1 MKVVSKLVDLE
12 LHIGRIEKKE
22 RLLLVHSDPDRSMP
36 ATIQIDPYDV
46 LEIAKRMI
54 MSSGFWGFCFRCPG
68 TFGDTGKS
76 CRIAKQQI
84 PAPGIHVVIKNG
96 IPGNEVRHV

>member
-1 MKVVSKLVDLE
+1 MKVISKLVDLE

-36 ATIQIDPYDV
+36 ATIQIDPYDL

-54 MSSGFWGFCFRCPG
+54 MSSGFWSFLLQMPWFLWRYGKILQDSK
-68 TFGDTGKS
+68 TTGSSLQNSRSNQKWD
-76 CRIAKQQI
+76 
-84 PAPGIHVVIKNG
+84 PW
-96 IPGNEVRHV
+96 E

>member
-54 MSSGFWGFCFRCPG
+54 MSSGFWRFLIQMPWFLCRYGKVLQNSKA
-68 TFGDTGKS
+68 TGSRPESSRSDQKWDHW
-76 CRIAKQQI
+76 K
-84 PAPGIHVVIKNG
+84 
-96 IPGNEVRHV
+96 

>member
-54 MSSGFWGFCFRCPG
+54 MSSGFWRFLLQMPWFLWGY
-68 TFGDTGKS
+68 GKVLQDS
-76 CRIAKQQI
+76 KRSSSGPRSLRSDQKWD
-84 PAPGIHVVIKNG
+84 PW
-96 IPGNEVRHV
+96 E

>member
-54 MSSGFWGFCFRCPG
+54 MSTGFWRFLLQMPWFLWGYGKVLQNSKTTGSGPG
-68 TFGDTGKS
+68 SSRSDKKWDS
-76 CRIAKQQI
+76 W
-84 PAPGIHVVIKNG
+84 
-96 IPGNEVRHV
+96 E